1 MKREA
6 RSEKREAGRVK
17 REASSE
23 KREAGSGKVLFL
35 LPFCSPLPAP
45 HYLAALLMVVLQFMA
60 AGQSRA
66 DDYVFQSQCCTI
78 HYSQASQ
85 LESFTGKIRG
95 GAVSRTLDQLFVGG
109 GRSSGQSD
117 LGEVVDSLF
126 KRVQLILD
134 MPMPKLRVEI
144 QIHRDEKEVARVF
157 TQITGGSSNA
167 PSFYWKRTNTIHTQP
182 ESLTVGMLAHEMG
195 HCIIDHYFAILPPPK
210 IAEMLCQYVDME
222 VSGTSGRGGRASV
235 SHFR

>member
-1 MKREA
+1 VN
-6 RSEKREAGRVK
+6 SEQKQKKIIPYGSIASRGRVNRK
-17 REASSE
+17 EQMRWTEKGSQLTAHSS
-23 KREAGSGKVLFL
+23 L
-35 LPFCSPLPAP
+35 LTVF
-45 HYLAALLMVVLQFMA
+45 MVVLQFMA

-66 DDYVFQSQCCTI
+66 DDLVFQSQCCTI

-85 LESFTGKIRG
+85 LESFAGKIRA
-95 GAVSRTLDQLFVGG
+95 GAVNRTLNQVVLGKGG
-109 GRSSGQSD
+109 SSGQAG
-117 LGEVVDSLF
+117 LGEAVDALF

-157 TQITGGSSNA
+157 TQITGESSNA

-195 HCIIDHYFAILPPPK
+195 HCIIDHYFAILPPTK
-210 IAEMLCQYVDME
+210 IAEMLCQYVDTE
-222 VSGTSGRGGRASV
+222 VSGTSERGGRLSV

>member
-1 MKREA
+1 MSEQKRTSA
-6 RSEKREAGRVK
+6 VGRSQLTAHSLYPLT
-17 REASSE
+17 AHCS
-23 KREAGSGKVLFL
+23 L
-35 LPFCSPLPAP
+35 LTVF
-45 HYLAALLMVVLQFMA
+45 MVVLQFMA

>member
-1 MKREA
+1 
-6 RSEKREAGRVK
+6 
-17 REASSE
+17 
-23 KREAGSGKVLFL
+23 
-35 LPFCSPLPAP
+35 
-45 HYLAALLMVVLQFMA
+45 MVVLQFMA
-60 AGQSRA
+60 AGQCRA
-66 DDYVFQSQCCTI
+66 QDYVFQSQCCTI

-85 LESFTGKIRG
+85 LESFAGKIRS
-95 GAVSRTLDQLFVGG
+95 GAVNRTLNQLFAGG

-117 LGEVVDSLF
+117 LGEAVDALF
-126 KRVQLILD
+126 KRVQVILD

-144 QIHRDEKEVARVF
+144 QIHRDEREVAQAFR
-157 TQITGGSSNA
+157 QITGGSSNA

-195 HCIIDHYFAILPPPK
+195 HCIIDHYFAIQPPPK

-222 VSGTSGRGGRASV
+222 VSGTSGRGGGLSV

>member
-1 MKREA
+1 MAHRTYPH
-6 RSEKREAGRVK
+6 RSLLTALIRSQLTAPC
-17 REASSE
+17 SLLT
-23 KREAGSGKVLFL
+23 VLL
-35 LPFCSPLPAP
+35 VA
-45 HYLAALLMVVLQFMA
+45 LQFMA

-85 LESFTGKIRG
+85 LESFAGKIRA
-95 GAVSRTLDQLFVGG
+95 GAFNRTLNQVFGDK

-117 LGEVVDSLF
+117 PGEAVDALF

-210 IAEMLCQYVDME
+210 IAEMLCQYVDTE
-222 VSGTSGRGGRASV
+222 VSGTSERGGRLSV